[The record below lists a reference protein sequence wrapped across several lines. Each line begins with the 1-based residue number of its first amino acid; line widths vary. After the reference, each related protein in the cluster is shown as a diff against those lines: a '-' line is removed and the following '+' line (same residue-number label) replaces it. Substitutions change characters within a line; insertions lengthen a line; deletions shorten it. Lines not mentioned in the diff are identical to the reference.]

1 MLIYALA
8 SASALLRIAAAW
20 VIDGQMDLYD
30 VAALAWVGA
39 FALFAAEYGP
49 MLLAARR

>member
-1 MLIYALA
+1 M
-8 SASALLRIAAAW
+8 
-20 VIDGQMDLYD
+20 IDGQMDLYD

-49 MLLAARR
+49 MLLARAPMTRQYCTGSRGVRA